1 MLVKRGPAWRSGMAG
16 TLQLCRRLS
25 RTSCWKLMAACA
37 LVSHAAWD
45 ARAVRGV
52 HMLRTASTFHA
63 AWESN
68 ARHPRLAPT
77 LAPVDFWRGWPYP
90 VAVAALF
97 VVVMLRAGA
106 TYAIGRAAQEGVRRS
121 RLSRV
126 MAKPRFARMQQM
138 VARWGAPVVALSFLT
153 VGIQTLVNL
162 AAGVMRMPLR
172 RYLPALTVGA
182 ILWAFLYA
190 TVGFATFAAW
200 RRVYELSPA
209 VAIASIVVLLAGL
222 AGYIVWQVRRRHD
235 EDEHEPASLGA

>member
-1 MLVKRGPAWRSGMAG
+1 M
-16 TLQLCRRLS
+16 
-25 RTSCWKLMAACA
+25 
-37 LVSHAAWD
+37 
-45 ARAVRGV
+45 
-52 HMLRTASTFHA
+52 
-63 AWESN
+63 
-68 ARHPRLAPT
+68 
-77 LAPVDFWRGWPYP
+77 DFWRAWPYP

-97 VVVMLRAGA
+97 VVVMLRAGG
-106 TYAIGRAAQEGVRRS
+106 TYAIGRAAQEGARRS
-121 RLSRV
+121 RLARS
-126 MAKPRFARMQQM
+126 MAKPRFARMQQT
-138 VARWGAPVVALSFLT
+138 VARWGAPVVTLSFLT

-172 RYLPALTVGA
+172 RYLPALIVGA

-222 AGYIVWQVRRRHD
+222 AGYIVWQVRHRHD